1 MNYGFLMLLNI
12 LRGFLLCDIM
22 WMLLLFLFVMYIL
35 FFEFFFK
42 LYGNFRFGFVYVY
55 NVFFVL
61 FMDVILFLL

>member
-12 LRGFLLCDIM
+12 LMGFLLCDIM
-22 WMLLLFLFVMYIL
+22 WMLLLFFFVMYIL
-35 FFEFFFK
+35 FIEFFFK

-55 NVFFVL
+55 IVFFVL